1 MNIYVYCL
9 YFESSKSIG
18 SFDPN
23 ALSLIPILL
32 LGLDIL
38 NSSVSL
44 SSINDSFY
52 VVFEPTVGKNA
63 VGASIALDTRFVDVF
78 DIVEARKLTSCDE
91 IIVSLIRIC
100 WRYWSDVIVF

>member
-18 SFDPN
+18 SSDPK
-23 ALSLIPILL
+23 ALSLIPIIL

-52 VVFEPTVGKNA
+52 VVFEPIVGKNA
-63 VGASIALDTRFVDVF
+63 VGASIVFDTRCVDVF
-78 DIVEARKLTSCDE
+78 DIVDARKLAS
-91 IIVSLIRIC
+91 
-100 WRYWSDVIVF
+100 